1 MLQLSLR
8 WCFLLYMAFRHTEL
22 VLASEAAER
31 PCLIRYETESLDFML
46 VSRAQTSGFM
56 ATSIEVAKDALL
68 RAEEQLW
75 GCWAIG
81 GRYWELSLDFVTYME
96 RVGFELMGIQS
107 LRTRPYG
114 LCAPADCSIEQII
127 HLIVPRLLSFALQ
140 IPIPVLPPPQGKEIE
155 LHELDHWNSIELDFA
170 IVGVNGCGTNSLQY
184 NLGLNRDIGFTTNG
198 TVEDFRFFSHDSVLP
213 RKLDVDEFNFEV
225 AKLHRRRPNILGLK
239 HAALFESYRMMIALA
254 RKTEFKALLIVCDP
268 TDRLEKWFYLRHL
281 CDAEVAKLNM
291 ARCWKSISEAFDDPN
306 GGYHSEFQL
315 KALSQNPKTSDHPL
329 HEGYRYG
336 NVLTDLQEL
345 FGERLMV
352 LHQESLR
359 RNSKD
364 MFARIARFLEARP
377 FSEGVQFLRKNSH
390 RGTRTSLHIRSTQ
403 QERSLPKYFITA
415 ETPRKLG
422 I

>member
-1 MLQLSLR
+1 MSMNLISRLQS
-8 WCFLLYMAFRHTEL
+8 CT
-22 VLASEAAER
+22 
-31 PCLIRYETESLDFML
+31 
-46 VSRAQTSGFM
+46 
-56 ATSIEVAKDALL
+56 
-68 RAEEQLW
+68 
-75 GCWAIG
+75 G
-81 GRYWELSLDFVTYME
+81 G
-96 RVGFELMGIQS
+96 
-107 LRTRPYG
+107 
-114 LCAPADCSIEQII
+114 
-127 HLIVPRLLSFALQ
+127 
-140 IPIPVLPPPQGKEIE
+140 
-155 LHELDHWNSIELDFA
+155 
-170 IVGVNGCGTNSLQY
+170 
-184 NLGLNRDIGFTTNG
+184 
-198 TVEDFRFFSHDSVLP
+198 
-213 RKLDVDEFNFEV
+213 
-225 AKLHRRRPNILGLK
+225 
-239 HAALFESYRMMIALA
+239 A